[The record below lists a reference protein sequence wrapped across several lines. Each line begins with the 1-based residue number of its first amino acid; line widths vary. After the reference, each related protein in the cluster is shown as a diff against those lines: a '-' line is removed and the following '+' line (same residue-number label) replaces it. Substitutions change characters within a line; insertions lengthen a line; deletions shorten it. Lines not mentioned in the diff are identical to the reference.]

1 MIETYATSDTCPDCE
16 AVVYDVGR
24 YELRFCPLH
33 AAAPEM
39 LEALKFL
46 CTIWD
51 EDRVSQIFQREAKWF
66 EPEHEIALRATMN
79 GKTAIAL
86 ATEPD

>member
-33 AAAPEM
+33 AAAPELLEACQIMSAYFMM
-39 LEALKFL
+39 LE
-46 CTIWD
+46 
-51 EDRVSQIFQREAKWF
+51 EATGTKHPGF
-66 EPEHEIALRATMN
+66 YE
-79 GKTAIAL
+79 GKAAIAL
-86 ATEPD
+86 ATDSD

>member
-39 LEALKFL
+39 LEALEFGVMTMDQTSPGVYSVL
-46 CTIWD
+46 RSADGLLNYCPNCPPCQ
-51 EDRVSQIFQREAKWF
+51 SHLPS
-66 EPEHEIALRATMN
+66 EP
-79 GKTAIAL
+79 
-86 ATEPD
+86 